1 MIEDDQLHEGPG
13 FLGRFPLGGA
23 FAGAQADD
31 GTADAD
37 ALAGFERDVA
47 DEAIAFV
54 EQAEDGDPL
63 RHFCDPG
70 IGVFLTRSDR
80 RSLGNRADVG
90 GGRRRGF
97 ALAIAA
103 GQRERSQSGGSEG
116 ERAARHQAASGVH
129 A

>member
-1 MIEDDQLHEGPG
+1 MIEHDQLHEGPG

-31 GTADAD
+31 GAADAD
-37 ALAGFERDVA
+37 ALTGFERDVA
-47 DEAIAFV
+47 DKSVALV

-63 RHFCDPG
+63 GHLGDPG
-70 IGVFLTRSDR
+70 IGVFFASSDR

-90 GGRRRGF
+90 WRRRRGF
-97 ALAIAA
+97 ALAVTTR
-103 GQRERSQSGGSEG
+103 QRERDQSGGREG
-116 ERAARHQAASGVH
+116 ECASRHQAASGVH